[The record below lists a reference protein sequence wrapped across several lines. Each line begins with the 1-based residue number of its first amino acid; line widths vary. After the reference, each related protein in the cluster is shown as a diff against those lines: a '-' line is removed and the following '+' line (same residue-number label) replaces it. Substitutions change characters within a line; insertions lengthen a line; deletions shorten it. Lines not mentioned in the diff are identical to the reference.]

1 MGALCPRCRLPLK
14 RPHLTKM
21 ALFQEPGRNF
31 VRGRYVGS
39 ITSYQRNCAIHPV
52 QLIIPGCRLTSDQPP
67 TMTADTFPRIDHII
81 IAAKD
86 VRVAA
91 KHFLDTY
98 GLNSAASP
106 EPVSELQ

>member
-1 MGALCPRCRLPLK
+1 M
-14 RPHLTKM
+14 
-21 ALFQEPGRNF
+21 LFSSP
-31 VRGRYVGS
+31 
-39 ITSYQRNCAIHPV
+39 
-52 QLIIPGCRLTSDQPP
+52 SDLHR

-98 GLNSAASP
+98 GLASEFP
-106 EPVSELQ
+106 AQPARAPVNITCCICRQHVRPLCNDASDFVSLLLR